1 LERVKTPPPLK
12 RVTWAAEVLL
22 KPDPNFRANP
32 ERAVYVQGAIDES
45 MVARLTPSIIKL
57 QNANRGPITVYID
70 SRGGSVF
77 SAELIL
83 RLLSA
88 SNQNGDPP
96 CRIIT
101 VVTNRA
107 ASAAA
112 DLLSSGDYA
121 IALPESTILY
131 HGVRTSLI
139 DPLTVELGSA
149 VTESLKIS
157 NDRYAMALARRAEG
171 RFMFRFVMT
180 KHAFSNFRQKA
191 GKPNLSDLDCFLGI
205 ISQALTH
212 PAQKILE
219 RARERHI
226 RYSSLLDQALAAAKK
241 RSVAASKSAAQVEAV
256 ILKQIIDFEVTVHRK
271 DPNWNF
277 RSGGL
282 SRLNDDFFLLRE
294 YLDISQSDHFNK
306 VCDRWGN
313 FALTADEKAELEK
326 IPDDAARSKARL
338 DKVKLQFQPLWSFFV
353 ALCHVLQEGENELSA
368 IDAFGLGLIDEVMGT
383 QLDSL
388 RMISEFQLD
397 TSE

>member
-1 LERVKTPPPLK
+1 M
-12 RVTWAAEVLL
+12 L
-22 KPDPNFRANP
+22 KPDSNFRANP
-32 ERAVYVQGAIDES
+32 ERAIYVQGTIDES
-45 MVARLTPSIIKL
+45 MVARLTPSIMRL

-70 SRGGSVF
+70 SRGGSVV

-83 RLLSA
+83 RLLTS
-88 SNQNGDPP
+88 SNQGGDPP
-96 CRIIT
+96 CRTIT

-121 IALPESTILY
+121 IAFPESTILY

-157 NDRYAMALARRAEG
+157 NDQYAMALARRAES

-180 KHAFSNFRQKA
+180 KHEFPGFRQRTGKA
-191 GKPNLSDLDCFLGI
+191 DLGDLDCFLEI
-205 ISQALTH
+205 MAETLTSQAK
-212 PAQKILE
+212 KILH
-219 RARERHI
+219 RARERNI

-241 RSVAASKSAAQVEAV
+241 RSLAVGKSAAQVEAA
-256 ILKQIIDFEVTVHRK
+256 ILKQIIDFEVSVHRK
-271 DPNWNF
+271 DPSWNF

-313 FALTADEKAELEK
+313 FALTREESAELEK
-326 IPDDAARSKARL
+326 IPDEAVRGKAKL
-338 DKVKLQFQPLWSFFV
+338 DRVKLQFQPLWSFFV

-368 IDAFGLGLIDEVMGT
+368 TDAFGLGLIDEVLGT

-388 RMISEFQLD
+388 RMINEFQPD
-397 TSE
+397 PEPS